1 MDIHEP
7 FDRRLRRLRRDRA
20 FARWAD
26 HGFLQHHIAAELVD
40 RLDGVTRDF
49 SRALILGH
57 GGGALRKALADRSI
71 ATVTLDAGLRFAT
84 AEGGVQ
90 GDEDRLP
97 FRDASFDL
105 VLSPGTLDTVNDL
118 PGALAL
124 IRRCLRPDGL
134 LLAGFIGAGSLPVLR
149 RAMLDA
155 DMARGG
161 ARARIHPQIDVRA
174 AGDLLARAGF
184 ALPVADGERL
194 AVRYAH
200 FSRLIA
206 DLRGSA
212 NTNLLGAAPLSRSAF
227 ASASAS
233 FEAAAES
240 GRTTEI
246 FDIVYMT
253 GWSPSPDQPKAAP
266 RGSGTASL
274 ADALRPKA

>member
-1 MDIHEP
+1 M
-7 FDRRLRRLRRDRA
+7 RRDRA

-26 HGFLQHHIAAELVD
+26 HAFLQHHIAAELVD

-49 SRALILGH
+49 SRALILGN
-57 GGGALRKALADRSI
+57 GGVALRKALEGRGI
-71 ATVTLDAGLRFAT
+71 ATVTVDAGLRFAA

-134 LLAGFIGAGSLPVLR
+134 FLAGLLGAGSLPLLR
-149 RAMLDA
+149 RAMLEA
-155 DMARGG
+155 DSESGG
-161 ARARIHPQIDVRA
+161 ARPHIHPQIDVRA
-174 AGDLLARAGF
+174 AGDLLTRAGF
-184 ALPVADGERL
+184 ALPVADSERL
-194 AVRYAH
+194 SLRYPHFAV
-200 FSRLIA
+200 LIA

-212 NTNLLGAAPLSRSAF
+212 NTNLLGAPPLSRTAY
-227 ASASAS
+227 ARACAA
-233 FEAAAES
+233 FEAAAKD

-246 FDIVYMT
+246 FEIVFMT
-253 GWSPSPDQPKAAP
+253 GWSPSSDQPKAAA

-274 ADALRPKA
+274 ADALRSKA

>member
-1 MDIHEP
+1 
-7 FDRRLRRLRRDRA
+7 LRRDRA

-26 HGFLQHHIAAELVD
+26 HAFLQHHIAAELVD

-49 SRALILGH
+49 SRALILGN
-57 GGGALRKALADRSI
+57 GGVALRKALEGRGI
-71 ATVTLDAGLRFAT
+71 ATMTVDAGLRFAA

-105 VLSPGTLDTVNDL
+105 VVSPGTLDTVNDL

-124 IRRCLRPDGL
+124 VRRCLLPDGL
-134 LLAGFIGAGSLPVLR
+134 LLAGFVGAGSLPVLR
-149 RAMLDA
+149 QAMLDA
-155 DMARGG
+155 DMANGG

-184 ALPVADGERL
+184 ALPVADSERL

-200 FSRLIA
+200 FPGLVA

-212 NTNLLGAAPLSRSAF
+212 NTNLLGAAPLSRDAF
-227 ASASAS
+227 AGASAS
-233 FEAAAES
+233 FEAAAEN

-246 FDIVYMT
+246 FEIVFMT
-253 GWSPSPDQPKAAP
+253 GWSPSPDQPIAAR

-274 ADALRPKA
+274 ADALRSKA